1 MSSDQH
7 DSPEEYTARAAVP
20 RKERRR
26 NRWLLFTV
34 LGLVVAVVLGAVGLA
49 GYYAKSAVDA
59 LDNINREPTLMPT
72 GPRPLPRPSSVAPQP
87 GVVEPPL
94 NIVLMGT
101 DTRGTE
107 RGRSDVLQ
115 LLHISGDRKHVFL
128 MSIPRDT
135 WVDIP
140 GRQKAKINAAYSWG
154 GAALT
159 VQTVEELLQV
169 PVDHTALI
177 DFNGFTNVIDTLGG
191 VTVYNQEASSSRG
204 HDFPAGEI
212 TLDGEAA
219 LVFVRERYGLSDGD
233 FGRATRQREVIKAT
247 LGKLVSGGVLTDPV
261 RFRESVV
268 TLGSNFTVDEGLTNE
283 TIINL
288 GWTLKE
294 FNPADI
300 ASFQF
305 PTAGFSTSEDGQ
317 SIVLVNARLLDDLRA
332 ALRNDRLAE
341 YVAANG

>member
-1 MSSDQH
+1 MTTDEH
-7 DSPEEYTARAAVP
+7 DSSEEYTARAEVP

-34 LGLVVAVVLGAVGLA
+34 LGLVVALVVGAISIA

-59 LDNINREPTLMPT
+59 LDKVNREPTLMPT
-72 GPRPLPRPSSVAPQP
+72 GPRPTPVAPQP

-101 DTRGTE
+101 DTRGAE

-115 LLHISGDRKHVFL
+115 LLHISGDRKQVFL

-140 GRQKAKINAAYSWG
+140 GRQTAKINAAYSWG

-159 VQTVEELLQV
+159 VETVEQLLQV

-177 DFNGFTNVIDTLGG
+177 DFDGFTNVVNTLGG
-191 VTVYNQEASSSRG
+191 ITVHNQEASVAG
-204 HDFPAGEI
+204 GFEFPAGQI
-212 TLDGEAA
+212 ALTGESA
-219 LVFVRERYGLSDGD
+219 LVFVRQRHGLSDGD

-247 LGKLVSGGVLTDPV
+247 LQKLVSGGVLTDPV
-261 RFRESVV
+261 RFRDSVI

-283 TIINL
+283 AIINL
-288 GWTLKE
+288 GWTLRE
-294 FNPADI
+294 FNPSDI

-317 SIVLVNARLLDDLRA
+317 SIVLVNQRLLEDLRA
-332 ALRNDRLAE
+332 ALRNDKMAE